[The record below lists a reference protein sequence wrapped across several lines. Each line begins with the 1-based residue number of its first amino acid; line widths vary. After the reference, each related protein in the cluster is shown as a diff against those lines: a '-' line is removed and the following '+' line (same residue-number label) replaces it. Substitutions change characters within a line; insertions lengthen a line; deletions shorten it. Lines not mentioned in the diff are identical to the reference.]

1 MSARYLYQEY
11 FDFRPQF
18 KVWLT
23 TNHLPDI
30 RGTDD
35 AIWRRI
41 HLIPFKQQ
49 FTGKSCDS
57 KLRNKLERELSGI
70 LAWAVRGCLEWQ
82 RSGLGVASV
91 VKAATLD
98 YRRESD
104 QIARFL
110 KERCSRRADDQTLGH
125 ELYEAYSQW
134 CADRGEKPE
143 ANNTFA
149 KTLAEHGIGK
159 KRTQKGTV
167 YKGVGLKEEAKRN

>member
-1 MSARYLYQEY
+1 VTGGDTISARYLYQEY
-11 FDFRPQF
+11 FDFTPQF
-18 KVWLT
+18 KIWLT

-41 HLIPFKQQ
+41 HLIPFKQK
-49 FTGKSCDS
+49 FTGKRRDS
-57 KLRNKLERELSGI
+57 KLRQKLESELSGI
-70 LAWAVRGCLEWQ
+70 LAWAVQGCLEWQ
-82 RSGLGVASV
+82 LSGLGTASV

-110 KERCSRRADDQTLGH
+110 KERCSRRADDQTSGH

-167 YKGVGLKEEAKRN
+167 YKGVG

>member
-1 MSARYLYQEY
+1 M
-11 FDFRPQF
+11 
-18 KVWLT
+18 
-23 TNHLPDI
+23 
-30 RGTDD
+30 
-35 AIWRRI
+35 
-41 HLIPFKQQ
+41 
-49 FTGKSCDS
+49 
-57 KLRNKLERELSGI
+57 
-70 LAWAVRGCLEWQ
+70 RGCLEWQ
-82 RSGLGVASV
+82 RSGLGTASV

-110 KERCSRRADDQTLGH
+110 KERCTQRADDQASGH

-167 YKGVGLKEEAKRN
+167 YKGVGLKEESRAKLIVGDQS

>member
-1 MSARYLYQEY
+1 M
-11 FDFRPQF
+11 D
-18 KVWLT
+18 
-23 TNHLPDI
+23 
-30 RGTDD
+30 
-35 AIWRRI
+35 
-41 HLIPFKQQ
+41 
-49 FTGKSCDS
+49 
-57 KLRNKLERELSGI
+57 GI
-70 LAWAVRGCLEWQ
+70 LGVGGGGCLEWQ
-82 RSGLGVASV
+82 RSGFGTASV

-110 KERCSRRADDQTLGH
+110 KERCSRRADDQTSGH

-167 YKGVGLKEEAKRN
+167 YKGVGLKEESRAKLIVGDQS